1 MSTVLIIILGGMT
14 KASIFFLIAAGLT
27 LVFGVGKVINFAHGS
42 FYVLAMYM
50 TYSFAADLFG
60 ALPYGFWAALILTPV
75 TLAAV
80 GGLVEAVLLRR
91 VYGKEHLIQLLLTFG
106 LVYVFHDI
114 YRMGWGVM
122 PKIVPQIEFMG
133 GSIDILGTL
142 MPTFNLFVIFCA
154 IIIFLALSALL
165 TRTQFGRLSRAIASD
180 GDMCELLGVNVNTIY
195 TGIFSL
201 GAFLAGIGGALA
213 TQLSAVNL
221 GMDAHATILAFIMVI
236 VGGVGS
242 VTGAAVA
249 SIIVGLVE
257 AFGSLFLSQFILVL
271 IYLVMVVVLLVRPF
285 GLFGK
290 PVF

>member
-1 MSTVLIIILGGMT
+1 MSTVLIILIGGMT

-27 LVFGVGKVINFAHGS
+27 LVFGVGKIINFAHGS
-42 FYVLAMYM
+42 FYVLAMYI
-50 TYSFAADLFG
+50 TYTFVAQVFG
-60 ALPYGFWAALILTPV
+60 ALPYGFWFALILTPLS
-75 TLAAV
+75 LAAI
-80 GGLVEAVLLRR
+80 GCLVEIILLRR

-106 LVYVFHDI
+106 LVYVFQDV

-122 PKIVPQIEFMG
+122 PKIVPQIEFLG

-142 MPTFNLFVIFCA
+142 MPTFNLFIICCAVLIF
-154 IIIFLALSALL
+154 FALSGLL
-165 TRTQFGRLSRAIASD
+165 GRTQFGRLSRAIASD

-195 TGIFSL
+195 TGIFAL
-201 GAFLAGIGGALA
+201 GSFLAGIGGVLGS
-213 TQLSAVNL
+213 QLSAVNL
-221 GMDAHATILAFIMVI
+221 GMDAHTTILAFIMVI

-249 SIIVGLVE
+249 GIIIGLVE
-257 AFGSLFLSQFILVL
+257 AFGSLFLSQFVLVL
-271 IYLVMVVVLLVRPF
+271 IYLVMVIVLLVRPF